1 MAAEY
6 DRETGVEPAARSPRS
21 QKQRQKPIAETD
33 GEPVQ
38 SSSPAIERRNLSKSD
53 QKIRDLISL
62 YWEEVAAEQSIK
74 RAERG
79 SVTIQVGYNIYKGH
93 IIVKVVECSNL
104 PSLDVTGSS
113 DPYVA
118 LQAFPFDVFED
129 AAAEVQKT
137 SVKKRDLRPTF
148 MENFRIRCRPSAL
161 TDAKGGAILFTCYDW
176 DALSGDDMIG
186 EAIYLLPGTE
196 NVHAESEVASL
207 DKVTLPLSLP
217 SVPKNQHSAYF
228 ELEKRSSDDHAAQFI
243 QSRKKAFKMAD
254 SERE

>member
-1 MAAEY
+1 MASMAAEY

-74 RAERG
+74 VGNCQFCLFVFGQTGCSTMQRAERG

-104 PSLDVTGSS
+104 PSLDVTGVYS
-113 DPYVA
+113 YVY
-118 LQAFPFDVFED
+118 
-129 AAAEVQKT
+129 K
-137 SVKKRDLRPTF
+137 
-148 MENFRIRCRPSAL
+148 
-161 TDAKGGAILFTCYDW
+161 
-176 DALSGDDMIG
+176 
-186 EAIYLLPGTE
+186 
-196 NVHAESEVASL
+196 
-207 DKVTLPLSLP
+207 
-217 SVPKNQHSAYF
+217 
-228 ELEKRSSDDHAAQFI
+228 
-243 QSRKKAFKMAD
+243 
-254 SERE
+254 